1 MSIKVFIDGAAGTT
15 GLRLAERLSGRSE
28 IKLLEID
35 PAKRKNA
42 DARAEMAN
50 NADIVFLCLPDDAAK
65 EAVAGITNPK
75 TRVIDASTAHRTLD
89 SWAYGLP
96 ELSQAH
102 RDKIINSKCV
112 ANPGCYAASFILP
125 VYPLVTGGI
134 IPADYPFTC
143 HGLSGYSGA
152 GRPMIEKY
160 EDSARADYLA
170 WPRQYALGQTHKHL
184 PEMKK
189 IAGLEAEPVFNPIIC
204 DIHSGMVV
212 TVPLHL
218 RLLGKKMSAKDIQA
232 FLADYYSGQSAVR
245 VMEFGAEGVH
255 EGSMLDLGAMAGSD
269 CLQIFVGGNDEQA
282 VLISR
287 LDNLGKGASGN
298 AIQCMNIMCGLDEMA
313 GLNVAY

>member
-28 IKLLEID
+28 VELLEID
-35 PAKRKNA
+35 AAYRKDAGTRA
-42 DARAEMAN
+42 DMAN
-50 NADIVFLCLPDDAAK
+50 SADIVFLCLPDDAAV
-65 EAVAGITNPK
+65 EAVAGIKNSHTC
-75 TRVIDASTAHRTLD
+75 VIDASTAHRTLD

-96 ELSQAH
+96 ELSAAH
-102 RDKIINSKCV
+102 KQKIISSNRI

-125 VYPLVTGGI
+125 VYPLVAGGI

-160 EDSARADYLA
+160 TDQARAEYLA

-189 IAGLEAEPVFNPIIC
+189 IAGLDAPPVFNPIIC

-212 TVPLHL
+212 TIPLHL
-218 RLLGKKMSAKDIQA
+218 RLLNKKMSAKDIQSY
-232 FLADYYSGQSAVR
+232 LAEYYAGQAAVR
-245 VMEFGAEGVH
+245 VMDFGAESVH
-255 EGSMLDLGAMAGSD
+255 EASMIDLGAMAGSD

-298 AIQCMNIMCGLDEMA
+298 AIQCMNIMCGLDEME
-313 GLNVAY
+313 GLSVAY

>member
-15 GLRLAERLSGRSE
+15 GLRLAERLAGRAE
-28 IKLLEID
+28 IELLEID
-35 PAKRKNA
+35 ANLRKDAK
-42 DARAEMAN
+42 ARADIAN
-50 NADIVFLCLPDDAAK
+50 SADIVFLCLPDDAAK
-65 EAVAGITNPK
+65 EAVAGITNSN

-89 SWAYGLP
+89 SWEYGLP
-96 ELSQAH
+96 ELSETH
-102 RDKIINSKCV
+102 RDKIINSNRV

-125 VYPLVTGGI
+125 VYPLVASGI

-143 HGLSGYSGA
+143 YGLSGYSGA

-160 EDSARADYLA
+160 EDTARAEYLA

-189 IAGLEAEPVFNPIIC
+189 IAGLENQPVFNPIIC
-204 DIHSGMVV
+204 DIHSGMMV

-218 RLLGKKMSAKDIQA
+218 RLLNKKVSAKDIQN
-232 FLADYYSGQSAVR
+232 FLADYYKGQKAVR
-245 VMEFGAEGVH
+245 VMDFGAESVH
-255 EGSMLDLGAMAGSD
+255 EGAMLDLGAMAGSD

-282 VLISR
+282 VLVSR

-298 AIQCMNIMCGLDEMA
+298 AIQCMNIMCGLDEMT